1 MNLFREGFF
10 SILVIFLGW
19 KANQNQLLKRTTF
32 YKSYINENDINA

>member
-19 KANQNQLLKRTTF
+19 KRTTF